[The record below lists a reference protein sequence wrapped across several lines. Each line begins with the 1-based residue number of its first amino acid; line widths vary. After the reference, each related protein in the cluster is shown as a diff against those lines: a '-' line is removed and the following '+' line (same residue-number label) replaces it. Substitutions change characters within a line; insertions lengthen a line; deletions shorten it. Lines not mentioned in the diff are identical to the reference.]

1 MVHPTCALA
10 RHPNVPPVDDTASA
24 QPRSNLATLTM
35 QAVGEI
41 NALRE
46 AYRAAGC
53 IQNLVVSARA
63 ERDDEFFAAPTD
75 LRALITLVN
84 SEFERRLQLAKAT
97 IASMQSL

>member
-10 RHPNVPPVDDTASA
+10 RHPDVPPADDNASDKT
-24 QPRSNLATLTM
+24 QSSLATLTK

-41 NALRE
+41 NALKE

-53 IQNLVVSARA
+53 IHGLVVSARA
-63 ERDDEFFAAPTD
+63 ARDDDFFTTPTD

-84 SEFERRLQLAKAT
+84 AEFERRLQLVKAT
-97 IASMQSL
+97 LASMQSP